1 MINALL
7 YITTQEQ
14 RALEDFIHRL
24 SDQFG
29 GNYVRAS
36 LFGSKARG
44 ESHTESD
51 LDVAVI
57 LRDADSAAKM
67 EIFDIAA
74 EEMLQYEVDISPL
87 VFAADRYEQMKSD
100 GFSIIEEIERD
111 QVAL

>member
-1 MINALL
+1 MLNGIAT
-7 YITTQEQ
+7 ISARE
-14 RALEDFIHRL
+14 RMALEDFIHRL
-24 SDQFG
+24 SEQFA
-29 GNYVRAS
+29 GNYVRAA

-44 ESHTESD
+44 ESHPESD

-57 LRDADSAAKM
+57 LRRADSAIKM

-74 EEMLQYEVDISPL
+74 EELLRYEVDISPL

-100 GFSIIEEIERD
+100 GFSIIGEIERD